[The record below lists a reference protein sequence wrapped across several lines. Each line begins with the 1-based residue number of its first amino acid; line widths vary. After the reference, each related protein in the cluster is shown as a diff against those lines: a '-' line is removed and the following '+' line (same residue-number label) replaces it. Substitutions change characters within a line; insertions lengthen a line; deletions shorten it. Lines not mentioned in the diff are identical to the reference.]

1 MNKEAENQNNNN
13 TWIIV
18 QFLPGKHLQNIE
30 NNLKYRKQ
38 FKIQKT
44 IQNIENNSNI
54 EINLKYRHQ
63 FQMYRIHLKLPKT
76 IFNKETLDSK

>member
-1 MNKEAENQNNNN
+1 MNKEAENQNFNN

-18 QFLPGKHLQNIE
+18 QFLHGKHLQNIE

-44 IQNIENNSNI
+44 IQNIENNS
-54 EINLKYRHQ
+54 KHRKQ
-63 FQMYRIHLKLPKT
+63 FKIQKT
-76 IFNKETLDSK
+76 IQI